1 MALINELTY
10 LLRQYV
16 VNSEDA
22 EAYPEE
28 HFALINLLS
37 SLEFLQR
44 YANKE
49 PKALALMKELHK
61 NRRIS
66 YMKLSNIKK
75 HIKNLMPIFII
86 FYVGFITG
94 AYSFACSLNT

>member
-1 MALINELTY
+1 MESNAQRFMALVNELTY
-10 LLRQYV
+10 LLCQYV

-61 NRRIS
+61 RSEDLINET
-66 YMKLSNIKK
+66 IK
-75 HIKNLMPIFII
+75 H
-86 FYVGFITG
+86 
-94 AYSFACSLNT
+94 

>member
-1 MALINELTY
+1 MDSNAQRFLALINELTY

-22 EAYPEE
+22 DVYPEE
-28 HFALINLLS
+28 HFALINLLT

-61 NRRIS
+61 KSEDLIHET
-66 YMKLSNIKK
+66 IK
-75 HIKNLMPIFII
+75 H
-86 FYVGFITG
+86 
-94 AYSFACSLNT
+94 

>member
-1 MALINELTY
+1 MDSNAQRFLALINELTY

-61 NRRIS
+61 RSEDLINET
-66 YMKLSNIKK
+66 IK
-75 HIKNLMPIFII
+75 H
-86 FYVGFITG
+86 
-94 AYSFACSLNT
+94 

>member
-1 MALINELTY
+1 VDSNAQRFLALINELTY

-16 VNSEDA
+16 ANSEDA
-22 EAYPEE
+22 EDHPTE

-61 NRRIS
+61 RSEDLINET
-66 YMKLSNIKK
+66 IK
-75 HIKNLMPIFII
+75 H
-86 FYVGFITG
+86 
-94 AYSFACSLNT
+94 